1 MIVVLW
7 KTEWQ
12 ARLSLKKGSEVG
24 RIAPMADVLIVEDE
38 TVLND
43 AYGIILRQQKH
54 TVRQVFDGQAALEA
68 VAQKVPDLIL
78 LDLRMPKMDGVE
90 FLSNLKPTKN
100 HPKLKIIVFSNYDV
114 QEDIDQAFKLGATR
128 YMLKAW
134 ASPKE
139 LVRVVNDTL
148 KGK

>member
-1 MIVVLW
+1 
-7 KTEWQ
+7 
-12 ARLSLKKGSEVG
+12 
-24 RIAPMADVLIVEDE
+24 MADILIVEDE

-68 VAQKVPDLIL
+68 VAQKAPDLIL

-100 HPKLKIIVFSNYDV
+100 YPKLKIIVFSNYDV

>member
-1 MIVVLW
+1 
-7 KTEWQ
+7 
-12 ARLSLKKGSEVG
+12 
-24 RIAPMADVLIVEDE
+24 MADILIVEDE

-43 AYGIILRQQKH
+43 AYGIILRKQKH
-54 TVRQVFDGQAALEA
+54 NIRQVFDGQAALEA
-68 VAQKVPDLIL
+68 VKEKVPDLIL

-90 FLSNLKPTKN
+90 FLKTLKPTKKY
-100 HPKLKIIVFSNYDV
+100 PKLKIIVFSNYDV
-114 QEDIDQAFKLGATR
+114 QEDIDKAFKLGATR

-134 ASPKE
+134 AAPKE

>member
-1 MIVVLW
+1 M
-7 KTEWQ
+7 EC
-12 ARLSLKKGSEVG
+12 
-24 RIAPMADVLIVEDE
+24 RIKLESNMAKILIVEDE

-54 TVRQVFDGQAALEA
+54 KVRQVFDGQAALAA
-68 VAQKVPDLIL
+68 VAEDTPDLIL

-90 FLSNLKPTKN
+90 FLQQLKPTRSI
-100 HPKLKIIVFSNYDV
+100 PKTKIIVFSNYDV
-114 QEDIDQAFKLGATR
+114 QEDIDKAFQLGAHR

-148 KGK
+148 KGKS